1 MNPPAAQGRGVLGAY
16 GHSWVYGTGAGQH
29 RDGFVGLATRELGL
43 QLNNQAESGSLS
55 TQTAGLVIAQSPAPA
70 EVFVLMTGFNDA
82 RLHGPEPAGHHQY
95 EDSLEILLP
104 ALHKAAPEAV
114 VLTIE
119 QPHIEVYD
127 GHAPYNRATD
137 VIVDQYNAILR
148 TVAGRFPFARLVVVE
163 GWNAAT
169 MLADDN
175 VHPNDSGHAVLA
187 RSLVRAVRD
196 HSSDQAGRPR
206 KEQGR

>member
-1 MNPPAAQGRGVLGAY
+1 MNPPAAGGRGVLGAY
-16 GHSWVYGTGAGQH
+16 GHSWVYGTGAGRH

-43 QLNNQAESGSLS
+43 HLNNQAESGSLS
-55 TQTAGLVIAQSPAPA
+55 TQTARLVVAQPPAPA

-82 RLHGPEPAGHHQY
+82 RLHGPEPAGHRRY

-127 GHAPYNRATD
+127 GHTPYNRATD
-137 VIVDQYNAILR
+137 GIVDQYNGILR
-148 TVAGRFPFARLVVVE
+148 TVAARFPFTRLVAVE

-175 VHPNDSGHAVLA
+175 VHPNHSGHAVLA
-187 RSLVRAVRD
+187 RSLVRAVRGS
-196 HSSDQAGRPR
+196 SSDPAGWPR
-206 KEQGR
+206 KDHGR